1 MQTSLAARNAVLK
14 FFGNHEHGALI
25 LCTSNSLSH
34 THKKRKT
41 SDDGMQVAISKVLR
55 ERSRLP
61 L

>member
-34 THKKRKT
+34 THKEKK
-41 SDDGMQVAISKVLR
+41 DLR
-55 ERSRLP
+55 
-61 L
+61 